1 MTLDEFVN
9 QNNKYA
15 RSILDD
21 MRHRAKVRDEV
32 KEPEQWRKN
41 LERLYNNYYIL
52 LGYIRAAYEYK
63 HISSEEIML
72 LERELITLL
81 TGLEG

>member
-1 MTLDEFVN
+1 MSLDEFVN

-15 RSILDD
+15 RSVLDD
-21 MRHRAKVRDEV
+21 MQHLAKVRDKV

-52 LGYIRAAYEYK
+52 LGYIRAAHEYK
-63 HISSEEIML
+63 HISFEESMS
-72 LERELITLL
+72 LERELITVL